1 MGRHIHNS
9 LNMKQT
15 GIAVLILMVAACGPD
30 PDEIVKLEN
39 KKLTD
44 LEPVEA
50 VKVEEAMSRIRYES
64 EIIAKGGAL
73 PVSSDSVTTDTTV
86 SEPVAQAPQP
96 APSPTPRPTPASTPA
111 PATTQ
116 GGVPHHIQLGAFI
129 SADGAKATAELWEKR
144 GFPNVIHMENPNAT
158 TEYRYV
164 VRLTGFQGYSAAYA
178 ESQRINTQFG
188 VRSYPLQIR
197 P

>member
-1 MGRHIHNS
+1 
-9 LNMKQT
+9 MKLT
-15 GIAVLILMVAACGPD
+15 GIAFLLLMAAACGPD
-30 PDEIVKLEN
+30 PDEIIKLEN

-50 VKVEEAMSRIRYES
+50 AKVEEAMSRIRTES
-64 EIIAKGGAL
+64 EIIAKGGVL
-73 PVSSDSVTTDTTV
+73 PAVADSAATDTSITDLV
-86 SEPVAQAPQP
+86 EPAASVPTPAPAPAPVAQR
-96 APSPTPRPTPASTPA
+96 PTPRPAASE
-111 PATTQ
+111 
-116 GGVPHHIQLGAFI
+116 GGVPHQIQLGAFT

-144 GFPNVIHMENPNAT
+144 GFPNVIHMENPAAT

-164 VRLTGFQGYSAAYA
+164 VRLTGFQGYSAAFA

-188 VRSYPLQIR
+188 IRSYPIQIR